1 VYVHIL
7 VHMTKHH
14 PKSRTTINEEQEQE
28 QPKYKEKGWYCMAHS
43 VRWLCDICGNENKK
57 LGEVKYHFVTGVT

>member
-1 VYVHIL
+1 
-7 VHMTKHH
+7 MTKHH
-14 PKSRTTINEEQEQE
+14 PKSRTTIYEQHEQEQSK
-28 QPKYKEKGWYCMAHS
+28 PKEKGWYCMAHS